1 MLLLWKNIEI
11 NIVVTDDAI
20 IIEENTNYADN
31 IKLNIIGGKF
41 ESAKEYIIQEYN
53 QTLCNENE
61 LTSIITSLYTVKN
74 NINENI
80 FYYTLGNK

>member
-1 MLLLWKNIEI
+1 MWKNIKI
-11 NIVVTDDAI
+11 NIVVTGDAI

-31 IKLNIIGGKF
+31 IKLNIIGGKL

-53 QTLCNENE
+53 QTPGNENE
-61 LTSIITSLYTVKN
+61 LTSIIISLYTVKN
-74 NINENI
+74 NINENT